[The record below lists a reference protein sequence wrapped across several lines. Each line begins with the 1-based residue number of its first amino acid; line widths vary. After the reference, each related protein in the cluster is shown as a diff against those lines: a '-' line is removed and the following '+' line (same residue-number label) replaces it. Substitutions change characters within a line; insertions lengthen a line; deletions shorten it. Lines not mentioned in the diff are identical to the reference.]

1 MLAQPVTE
9 ALAGKKNV
17 LLAGCGGGYDVLG
30 AVPLLHELRARG
42 TNVHLASLSFAYLNG
57 LDGAT
62 QDREHPN
69 LYAVTAAA
77 ASTTK
82 YCPEAWL
89 AAFLDAQHP
98 QHAPHTVHSFDKTGV
113 RPLHAAY
120 AALVER
126 LALDAIVLVDGGI
139 DALLRGDERSIGT
152 PSEDLATL
160 AAVHA
165 LAPSSAPTDGITRI
179 LACVGMGSELRD
191 GICHAD
197 ALERIAAHTR
207 NRSFLGA
214 AALVPGTA
222 AGDLY
227 VAAVE
232 HVFANQADLKR
243 SHVHACIR
251 NACNGEFGD
260 HGPHV
265 WLSPLLNLFWFFDA
279 TAVAADHVFLPSL
292 LGTES
297 IWEVAAQVEAARKA
311 IAVRDRTTIP
321 L

>member
-1 MLAQPVTE
+1 MLAQPITA

-30 AVPLLHELRARG
+30 AVPLLHELRAAG
-42 TNVHLASLSFAYLNG
+42 ASVHLASLSFAYLNG
-57 LDGAT
+57 LDGAA
-62 QDREHPN
+62 QDAEHPN

-77 ASTTK
+77 ATTTT

-89 AAFLDAQHP
+89 AAFLDSSYP
-98 QHAPHTVHSFDKTGV
+98 QHAPHIIHSFDKTGV

-126 LALDAIVLVDGGI
+126 HAIDAIVLVDGGI

-165 LAPSSAPTDGITRI
+165 LAPITRI

-197 ALERIAAHTR
+197 AFERIAAHTR

-214 AALVPGTA
+214 AALVPGTT
-222 AGDLY
+222 AGDAY
-227 VAAVE
+227 IAAVE

-243 SHVHACIR
+243 SHVHACIT
-251 NACNGEFGD
+251 NACNGKFGD

-279 TAVAADHVFLPSL
+279 EAVAADHVFLPNL
-292 LGTES
+292 LETES
-297 IWEVAAQVEAARKA
+297 IWEVAAQVGPPARPSRSVIERRSRSKSFH
-311 IAVRDRTTIP
+311 
-321 L
+321 

>member
-1 MLAQPVTE
+1 MLAQPITDV
-9 ALAGKKNV
+9 LAGKKNV

-57 LDGAT
+57 LDRAA
-62 QDREHPN
+62 QDAAHPN

-77 ASTTK
+77 AVETK

-89 AAFLDAQHP
+89 AAFLDARHP
-98 QHAPHTVHSFDKTGV
+98 QHAPHTIHSFDKTGV
-113 RPLHAAY
+113 RPLHDAY

-165 LAPSSAPTDGITRI
+165 LAVPAHGLTRI
-179 LACVGMGSELRD
+179 LACVGMGAELRD
-191 GICHAD
+191 GVCHAD
-197 ALERIAAHTR
+197 AFERIAQLTR
-207 NRSFLGA
+207 GGAFLGA
-214 AALVPGTA
+214 AAMVPGTA

-227 VAAVE
+227 LAAVD
-232 HVFANQADLKR
+232 HVFAGQANLKR
-243 SHVHACIR
+243 SHVHACITD
-251 NACNGEFGD
+251 ACAGEFGD
-260 HGPHV
+260 RGLPRRVLVSGRRLGRRHHAPPVPAHQRD
-265 WLSPLLNLFWFFDA
+265 LL
-279 TAVAADHVFLPSL
+279 
-292 LGTES
+292 
-297 IWEVAAQVEAARKA
+297 R
-311 IAVRDRTTIP
+311 RR
-321 L
+321 